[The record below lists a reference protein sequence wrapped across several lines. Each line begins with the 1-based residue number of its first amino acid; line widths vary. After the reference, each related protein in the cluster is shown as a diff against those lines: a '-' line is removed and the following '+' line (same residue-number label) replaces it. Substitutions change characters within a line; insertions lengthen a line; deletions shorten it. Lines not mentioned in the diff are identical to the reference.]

1 MIFNDNSKIRLILLI
16 PIDIVILIMGLWRGY
31 LIVSVIVGLW
41 SAVNADATGKPI
53 VLIDF

>member
-16 PIDIVILIMGLWRGY
+16 PIDIVILIMRLWRGY
-31 LIVSVIVGLW
+31 LLVSVIVGLW